1 MKSNEQECYHGFMKK
16 NNQGSALTIILVLM
30 AIALGLVIGGM
41 WYLNTT
47 TVAQLQKSLEETKNE
62 LAMVKSEK
70 EQAKEDIKKA
80 MGNVETPLGKFM
92 LLKAFSTRAQKVLS
106 AAAKK
111 DIDTIIVFVQKQPE
125 VLIQDKPQLP
135 ADVQKAVT
143 SVKAEIA
150 KAKIGGSAVK
160 TSTDEDKIGTTATLQ
175 GTLTYVQDEAVL
187 GGGMF
192 SLVDDATG
200 AKYYFYFDPATSE
213 TLQDTMVGKEVTI
226 SVLITGA
233 ANGMVTYDVVK
244 GPTLVATT
252 NTAPTTEPIQE

>member
-1 MKSNEQECYHGFMKK
+1 MKK

-47 TVAQLQKSLEETKNE
+47 KVAQLQKSLDETKNE

-70 EQAKEDIKKA
+70 EQAKEDVKKA
-80 MGNVETPLGKFM
+80 LGNVETPLGKFM
-92 LLKAFSTRAQKVLS
+92 LLKAFTVRAQKVLS

-111 DIDTIIVFVQKQPE
+111 DIDTIVVFVQKQPE

-143 SVKAEIA
+143 SVKAEIV
-150 KAKIGGSAVK
+150 KAKIGGSAIK
-160 TSTDEDKIGTTATLQ
+160 TSTDKDKIGTKATLE
-175 GTLTYVQDEAVL
+175 GTLTYVQQEAVL

-200 AKYYFYFDPATSE
+200 MKYYFYFDPATTK
-213 TLQDTMVGKEVTI
+213 TLQNSMVGKTVTVD
-226 SVLITGA
+226 VLITGA
-233 ANGMVTYDVVK
+233 ANGMVTYDVVS
-244 GPTLVATT
+244 GPTLV
-252 NTAPTTEPIQE
+252 TAPTTEPTQE